1 MAELPRYQQTGVLPA
16 DIPRL
21 DLADIKESSRLYGT
35 IGQSLDRLSN
45 FAFREAGE
53 VAKREGMQFGAE
65 NQPSLDQVMVAVQE
79 GKSPSELFAKPG
91 TVFGD
96 AARKVQATQLRVEL
110 EARGRQDLANL
121 SAAIEAGPVDMKDI
135 TTRIKGMTDGYGKAL
150 ASIDPEESLKFR
162 ASMGTAGNA
171 VYTKAIKR
179 AAKMYSEQVKV
190 LAGDALAT
198 TPTILGDTINSEQD
212 PKMLSDRFMVE
223 RSRVIDIAKQT
234 GDPQFLNETIKE
246 FDIKRLNSI
255 VDYVVKPEFA
265 PTPMAGLRRLET
277 GDFGKL
283 SEVMKTVDMD
293 KLKKRFID
301 RMGEDATMWKRS
313 SELNAAKNI
322 DLVNNIKD
330 DIWSSK
336 ISGTEGYR
344 RIKALG
350 VTLPDEERKAFLHG
364 DFAGANAQIYGEFES
379 MADRGLIGEAQ
390 LDIYAKN
397 GTISW
402 KQANTLK
409 KITRGNEQDMSRAR
423 QFVQNSLG
431 VADITMP
438 GMGMEKKRVADIN
451 TELAKRK
458 QTALDQGLP
467 FNAMDVAME
476 LVSDKTTQMV
486 LDAKKSARDGLK
498 KKLDELGVQYRED
511 YDDDTLRRAGI
522 KNQDDRKKIIR
533 FVKEIQR

>member
-1 MAELPRYQQTGVLPA
+1 MAELPRYQQTGLLPA
-16 DIPRL
+16 DTTRL
-21 DLADIKESSRLYGT
+21 DFADIKESISLTKG
-35 IGQSLDRLSN
+35 IGSSLDRMSN
-45 FAFREAGE
+45 FAFKEAGE
-53 VAKREGMQFGAE
+53 KAQREGMQWAAE
-65 NQPSLDQVMVAVQE
+65 NQPGVEQVMLAVQE
-79 GKSPSELFAKPG
+79 GRSPAELFAKPG
-91 TVFGD
+91 TIFGD

-121 SAAIEAGPVDMKDI
+121 SAAIEAGPIDMKDI

-171 VYTKAIKR
+171 VYTKATER
-179 AAKMYSEQVKV
+179 AAKMYSEQLKV

-198 TPTILGDTINSEQD
+198 TPTILNDTISSEQD

-330 DIWSSK
+330 DIWASK

-402 KQANTLK
+402 KQANGLK
-409 KITRGNEQDMSRAR
+409 KIVRGNEQDMSRAR

-458 QTALDQGLP
+458 QAALDQGLP

-486 LDAKKSARDGLK
+486 LDAKKSAREGLK